1 MRLWSLHPELLD
13 AKGLVACWRE
23 TLLAQKTLAGQ
34 TAGYVN
40 HPQLVRF
47 RASGAP
53 LRMVGAYL
61 QGLHDESLKGGYRF
75 DQTKILHSV
84 PAGSRGQLAVTSG
97 QLNFEYC
104 HLLRKLEIRAPES
117 ASALMAREVG
127 GLPPHPLFRVVP
139 GPVEAWEKD
148 VHAADE

>member
-53 LRMVGAYL
+53 LRMVG
-61 QGLHDESLKGGYRF
+61 HTCR
-75 DQTKILHSV
+75 
-84 PAGSRGQLAVTSG
+84 GSTMNR
-97 QLNFEYC
+97 
-104 HLLRKLEIRAPES
+104 
-117 ASALMAREVG
+117 
-127 GLPPHPLFRVVP
+127 
-139 GPVEAWEKD
+139 
-148 VHAADE
+148 